1 MERQET
7 IKQIVAFYETSS
19 DNSFTAM
26 TILQEQ
32 AEKMFNM
39 CSDKAT
45 WFPEEGKK
53 VIREWEQN
61 CAKGRAEFKSTVD
74 NNFKKVEEYFGFVI
88 PIFMGK

>member
-1 MERQET
+1 
-7 IKQIVAFYETSS
+7 
-19 DNSFTAM
+19 M

-39 CSDKAT
+39 YLNQAP

-61 CAKGRAEFKSTVD
+61 CARRRAEFKSAVD
-74 NNFKKVEEYFGFVI
+74 DNFKKVEEYFGFAV